1 MTGSARGA
9 ILLYM
14 EYANTDRPQFDNSID
29 GARAWFAHNG
39 MTRPRDGRL
48 LGGVTAGL
56 ARRYGINTLVAR
68 VAMVFGVVIATPL
81 LYVPLWI
88 LMPKDE
94 A

>member
-1 MTGSARGA
+1 MLSC
-9 ILLYM
+9 M
-14 EYANTDRPQFDNSID
+14 EYANTQNPQFDNSIA

-39 MTRPRDGRL
+39 MTRPRHGRV

-56 ARRYGINTLVAR
+56 ARRYDVNTLVAR
-68 VAMVFGVVIATPL
+68 VAMVLGIVVATPL

-88 LMPKDE
+88 LMPKDD